1 MRLLLVTREDHAD
14 RRYGLGQSLV
24 PLADALTKRGHH
36 VRYLCRADRS
46 LRNERLLHSAHR
58 GLVAVLRPWWEEADD
73 FLRAFLERVDMGRL
87 AAKVAARERYT
98 HVHLHDPWLAFGY
111 RLFAWVHRQRGVLW
125 GVTEHGF
132 GCYSQ
137 ATFEDGLR
145 QGPRLMRWLRRLEAS
160 ILAAADW
167 VIGPTQAA
175 LQQLSGDLSLSA
187 LSRHWYAIPHARPAL
202 TLTDRTT
209 ARKQLGWSPDALYVL
224 GVGRLVPLKCFPLL
238 IDAVATL
245 PGDVRLVLLG
255 DGDRESLRRHGEKTG
270 LRYPIEFAVTDNVGL
285 YLSAADIYVSTS
297 SSESFGLANL
307 EALTAGIAVLC
318 TSVGG
323 VPEVMG
329 NAAWLVPRD
338 SEALQGA
345 LAILA
350 ADPGMRAQFAARGRA
365 RAAAWPDIN
374 TIAERYERI
383 YLGNPGGV

>member
-14 RRYGLGQSLV
+14 RRYGLGRSLM

-46 LRNERLLHSAHR
+46 PRSDRWLQAAQRRLA
-58 GLVAVLRPWWEEADD
+58 AVLRPCWAEADD

-111 RLFAWVHRQRGVLW
+111 RLFARAYRLSGVRW

-137 ATFEDGLR
+137 AALEDGLR
-145 QGPRLMRWLRRLEAS
+145 QGPRLMRRLRRLEAS
-160 ILAAADW
+160 VLAAADW
-167 VIGPTQAA
+167 VIAPTQTA
-175 LQQLSGDLSLSA
+175 LQQLTRDLCLPA
-187 LSRHWYAIPHARPAL
+187 PPGHWHAIPHARPAL
-202 TLTDRTT
+202 TLSERAT
-209 ARKQLGWSPDALYVL
+209 ARKQLGWSPDALYIL
-224 GVGRLVPLKCFPLL
+224 GIGRLVPLKRFPLL
-238 IDAVATL
+238 IDAVASL

-255 DGDRESLRRHGEKTG
+255 DGDRESLRRHAEKAG
-270 LRYPIEFAVTDNVGL
+270 LRCPIEFAVTDNVGL
-285 YLSAADIYVSTS
+285 YLSAADIYVSPS
-297 SSESFGLANL
+297 STESFGLANL
-307 EALTAGIAVLC
+307 EALTAGVATLC
-318 TSVGG
+318 TAVGG

-329 NAAWLVPRD
+329 DAAWLVPGD
-338 SEALQGA
+338 SDALRGA

-350 ADPGMRAQFAARGRA
+350 ADPGLRAQFAARGRA

-374 TIAERYERI
+374 SIAERYERI
-383 YLGNPGGV
+383 YLGNPRGV